1 MQNTAN
7 LMKRAPGFRIAY
19 WGVQIEH
26 NDIMDLLVGKS
37 LYLSLIV
44 KLGIE
49 WDSIEHHKALILK
62 SRLRQLSSP

>member
-44 KLGIE
+44 KLQMT
-49 WDSIEHHKALILK
+49 
-62 SRLRQLSSP
+62 LRNLY